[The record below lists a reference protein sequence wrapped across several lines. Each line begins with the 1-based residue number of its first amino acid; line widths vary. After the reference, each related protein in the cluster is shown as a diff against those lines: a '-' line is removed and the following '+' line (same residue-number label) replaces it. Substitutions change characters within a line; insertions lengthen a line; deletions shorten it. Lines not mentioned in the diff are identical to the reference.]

1 METQKLQ
8 GCCYCP
14 ALWGR
19 RCAPMNSLAT
29 NMVILPGIVAL
40 LLFLVFTYLYEQSRQ
55 SYFRAWQL
63 GWAAYSLHY
72 GLDAWN
78 AREPSAWVYL
88 ASSLLIVVMALCLFI
103 STRLMRERFRL
114 RWYDV
119 AIGVAGIAL
128 TLISLRHHMVGG
140 AFQNDL
146 PTHPRVRLELGTSF
160 LLLYCSLRFYLFAHH
175 RNSLA
180 FRMLA
185 LALALWGGLMAVGQL
200 VSPYSELLGNA
211 GHMLG
216 PLPQMLL
223 GIAMVMVLFE
233 NERNAV
239 QENALAFS
247 TLGVDPR
254 RLLSPAD
261 LVPSMTAVL
270 DRLINPLPTR
280 RAVICISEQWRGV
293 LPSVQRG
300 FSPELIEKLEKT
312 GAGEYVCELAYRRG
326 GFFTF
331 RSVAEM
337 TEPLPA
343 LPGGQFEGFKRVL
356 AEEHIRHLTAV
367 SLQTREHN
375 FGVILFP
382 HAQLRMFGSSNLR
395 LLIGLAL
402 QIGLTLENYVV
413 MYDAQRRTKEY
424 ELLTQIGQAISSRL
438 DQDEVLRTIQKELG
452 QIFDTSQF
460 YIAFQENDEIRFELE
475 TISHQVLPKR
485 SRPLSNG
492 LTELIIRTGKALL
505 IRSDLER
512 TRERL
517 GAVQIGDK
525 PAKCFCG
532 APILLGGKPAGA
544 MVAMNTEREYVF
556 QQRDLEVM
564 QTAAGQV
571 SVAVE
576 NARLFAEEL
585 RRSRQLTFLNSISKT
600 AISSEDAE
608 QMLADIVAEI
618 QKNFQFDH
626 IGIGLLDYVTKE
638 IEIKAEAGTTAQA
651 KGKRIPLGVGIVG
664 RVARS
669 NERVLVQNASDER
682 VLGIL
687 PESCSVLCI
696 PIAYGE
702 SLLGVLNVES
712 REENAFSQQDVLIM
726 STLADLLATALHNS
740 IVFQKL
746 QQQSITDGLTGIKT
760 RRFFW
765 EALSSEWKRASRS
778 GRPFSIV
785 LIDLDKFKDVNDTF
799 GHLEG
804 DLVLARVGR
813 LLEQRCRQS
822 NVVARYGGDE
832 FIILMPETGV
842 DQAQSLAERL
852 RLWLSQDAM
861 LAEHQITGSFGV
873 ASFPAHGFSAEDV
886 IRVADAGMYAAKHAG
901 GNRVSMAEEFGDG
914 ETVAAQRQ
922 QLSTYIEGFLQR
934 DRTEAEDLE
943 ELIST
948 LRRLCGDGED
958 CNVQVLKESIE
969 ALARAAESR
978 EFHASGH
985 GDMVSRYAEIIGRAL
1000 AMPSDELVELSYAA
1014 RVHDVGKILVPERI
1028 ATKSGPLT
1036 DEEYAQMKVH
1046 ARAGAAIVGTIPGS
1060 VMLQKAI
1067 EHHHEAFDGSG
1078 YPNGLRGEEIPL
1090 WARILGLADA
1100 FVNMTTERA
1109 FAAAQTTEQAAAE
1122 IEKLSGTRYDGMLVR
1137 VLMRQLKTGKMP
1149 SLGD

>member
-1 METQKLQ
+1 
-8 GCCYCP
+8 
-14 ALWGR
+14 
-19 RCAPMNSLAT
+19 MNSLAA

-55 SYFRAWQL
+55 PYFRAWQL
-63 GWAAYSLHY
+63 GWGAYSLHF

-78 AREPSAWVYL
+78 FRQPSAWVYL
-88 ASSLLIVVMALCLFI
+88 ASSLLIVVMALCLFV

-119 AIGVAGIAL
+119 ALAASGVGL
-128 TLISLRHHMVGG
+128 TIWSLRTHIVKGV
-140 AFQNDL
+140 FRDDL
-146 PTHPRVRLELGTSF
+146 ETLPHVRLEIGIAA
-160 LLLYCSLRFYLFAHH
+160 LLLYCSMRFYLFAHR

-200 VSPYSELLGNA
+200 VPPYSEVLGNA

-254 RLLSPAD
+254 RLLSAED

-280 RAVICISEQWRGV
+280 RAVICIAEQWRGV

-300 FSPELIEKLEKT
+300 FSPEIIQKLEKT
-312 GAGEYVCELAYRRG
+312 GAGEYIVELAYRRG

-331 RSVAEM
+331 RNMPEM

-343 LPGGQFEGFKRVL
+343 LPGGKFEDFKRVV

-382 HAQLRMFGSSNLR
+382 HAELRVFGSSNLR

-413 MYDAQRRTKEY
+413 MHDAQRRTKEY
-424 ELLTQIGQAISSRL
+424 ELLTEIGQAISSRL
-438 DQDEVLRTIQKELG
+438 DQDEILRTIQKELG
-452 QIFDTSQF
+452 QIFDTSEF
-460 YIAFQENDEIRFELE
+460 YIAFQEGDQICFELE
-475 TISHQVLPKR
+475 TENNEVLPKR
-485 SRPLSNG
+485 SRRVSNG
-492 LTELIIRTGKALL
+492 LTELIIRTGQALL
-505 IRSDLER
+505 IRSDLEK

-517 GAVQIGDK
+517 GVVQVGGRA
-525 PAKCFCG
+525 AKCFCG
-532 APILLGGKPAGA
+532 APIMLGGRPAGA
-544 MVAMNTEREYVF
+544 IVAMNTEHEYVF

-564 QTAAGQV
+564 QTAAGQL

-585 RRSRQLTFLNSISKT
+585 RRSKQLSFLNSISKM

-618 QKNFQFDH
+618 QKTFQFDH
-626 IGIGLLDYVTKE
+626 IGIGILDYVTKE
-638 IEIKAEAGTTAQA
+638 IEIRAEAGATAHSR
-651 KGKRIPLGVGIVG
+651 GKRIPLGTGIVG

-669 NERVLVQNASDER
+669 NERALVQNAGDGHLVG
-682 VLGIL
+682 VL
-687 PESCSVLCI
+687 PDSRAVLCI
-696 PIAYGE
+696 PITYGE

-712 REENAFSQQDVLIM
+712 RQENAFSSQDVLIM
-726 STLADLLATALHNS
+726 STLADLLATALHNTF
-740 IVFQKL
+740 VFQKL

-778 GRPFSIV
+778 GRPFSVV

-832 FIILMPETGV
+832 FVILMPETSV
-842 DQAQSLAERL
+842 DQAHALAERL
-852 RLWLSQDAM
+852 RLWLAQDAM
-861 LAEHQITGSFGV
+861 LAEHHISGSFGV
-873 ASFPAHGFSAEDV
+873 ASFPAHGFSAEDI
-886 IRVADAGMYAAKHAG
+886 IRVADAGMYSAKHSG
-901 GNRVSMAEEFGDG
+901 GNRVSMVEEFGDG
-914 ETVAAQRQ
+914 ENIAAQRQ
-922 QLSTYIEGFLQR
+922 QLSTYIEGFLQK
-934 DRTEAEDLE
+934 DRTRPKDLEDLT
-943 ELIST
+943 ST
-948 LRRLCGDGED
+948 LHRLCGED

-969 ALARAAESR
+969 ALARAGESR
-978 EFHASGH
+978 EFHAAGH
-985 GDMVSRYAEIIGRAL
+985 GEMVGRYTELIGRAL
-1000 AMPSDELVELSYAA
+1000 ALPPDELVELVYAA
-1014 RVHDVGKILVPERI
+1014 KVHDVGKIFVPERI
-1028 ATKSGPLT
+1028 LTKQGPLN
-1036 DEEYAQMKVH
+1036 EEEFAQMKEH
-1046 ARAGAAIVGTIPGS
+1046 ARIGAEIVATIPGS
-1060 VMLQKAI
+1060 VMLQKAV

-1090 WARILGLADA
+1090 WARIVALADA
-1100 FVNMTTERA
+1100 FVNMTTERG
-1109 FAAAQTTEQAAAE
+1109 FAAAKTTEQALAE

-1137 VLMRQLKTGKMP
+1137 VLLRQLKTGKAP

>member
-1 METQKLQ
+1 
-8 GCCYCP
+8 
-14 ALWGR
+14 
-19 RCAPMNSLAT
+19 MNSLAT

-55 SYFRAWQL
+55 PYFRAWQL
-63 GWAAYSLHY
+63 GWGAYSLHY

-78 AREPSAWVYL
+78 AREPSAWLYL
-88 ASSLLIVVMALCLFI
+88 ASSLLIVLMALCLFV

-119 AIGVAGIAL
+119 GIGVAGIAL
-128 TLISLRHHMVGG
+128 TLWSLRTHMVHGV
-140 AFQNDL
+140 FQNDL
-146 PTHPRVRLELGTSF
+146 SVMPHVRLELGTAA
-160 LLLYCSLRFYLFAHH
+160 LLLYCSMRFYLFAHR

-200 VSPYSELLGNA
+200 VSPYSEVLGNA

-254 RLLSPAD
+254 RLLAPQE

-280 RAVICISEQWRGV
+280 RAVICIAEQWRGV

-300 FSPELIEKLEKT
+300 FSSELIQKLEKT

-331 RSVAEM
+331 RSVPEM

-343 LPGGQFEGFKRVL
+343 LPGGQFEDFKRVL
-356 AEEHIRHLTAV
+356 EEEHIRHLTAV

-382 HAQLRMFGSSNLR
+382 HTELRVFGSSNLR

-413 MYDAQRRTKEY
+413 MHDAQRRTKEY

-438 DQDEVLRTIQKELG
+438 DQDEILRTIQKELG
-452 QIFDTSQF
+452 QIFDTSNF

-475 TISHQVLPKR
+475 MEKNQAMPKR
-485 SRPLSNG
+485 SRKVGNG
-492 LTELIIRTGKALL
+492 LTELIIRTGQALL
-505 IRSDLER
+505 IRSDMEK

-517 GAVQIGDK
+517 GAGQVGGP

-532 APILLGGKPAGA
+532 APIRLGGKPAGA

-564 QTAAGQV
+564 QTAAEQL

-576 NARLFAEEL
+576 NARLFAEEM
-585 RRSRQLTFLNSISKT
+585 RRSRQLSFLNSISKT

-618 QKNFQFDH
+618 QKAFRFDH
-626 IGIGLLDYVTKE
+626 IGIGILDYVTKD
-638 IEIKAEAGTTAQA
+638 IEIKAEAGSTAQA
-651 KGKRIPLGVGIVG
+651 KGKRIPLGAGIVG
-664 RVARS
+664 RVART
-669 NERVLVQNASDER
+669 NERALVQNAGEGPLFG
-682 VLGIL
+682 VL
-687 PESCSVLCI
+687 PESRAVLCI
-696 PIAYGE
+696 PITYGE
-702 SLLGVLNVES
+702 TLLGVLNVES
-712 REENAFSQQDVLIM
+712 REENAFSPQDVLIM
-726 STLADLLATALHNS
+726 STLADLLATALHNAF
-740 IVFQKL
+740 VFQKL

-778 GRPFSIV
+778 GRPFSVV
-785 LIDLDKFKDVNDTF
+785 LIDLDKFKEVNDSF

-842 DQAQSLAERL
+842 DQAQALAERL

-861 LAEHQITGSFGV
+861 LAEHAITGSFGV
-873 ASFPAHGFSAEDV
+873 ASYPSHGFSAEDI
-886 IRVADAGMYAAKHAG
+886 IRVADAGMYAAKHLG
-901 GNRVSMAEEFGDG
+901 GNRVSMAEEFGEGDL
-914 ETVAAQRQ
+914 VAAQRQ
-922 QLSTYIEGFLQR
+922 QLSNYIEGFLQR
-934 DRTEAEDLE
+934 DQTAPDELE
-943 ELIST
+943 ELTAT
-948 LRRLCGDGED
+948 LRRLCGEGED
-958 CNVQVLKESIE
+958 CSVHVLKESIE

-978 EFHASGH
+978 EFHATGH
-985 GDMVSRYAEIIGRAL
+985 GDMVARYAELIGRAL
-1000 AMPSDELVELSYAA
+1000 ALPPDEIEELAYAG
-1014 RVHDVGKILVPERI
+1014 RVHDVGKIFVPERI
-1028 ATKSGPLT
+1028 VTKTGPLT
-1036 DEEYAQMKVH
+1036 DEEYTQMKMH
-1046 ARAGAAIVGTIPGS
+1046 TRAGAEIAGTIPGS
-1060 VMLQKAI
+1060 LMLQKAV

-1090 WARILGLADA
+1090 WGRILALADA

-1109 FAAAQTTEQAAAE
+1109 FAAAKTAEQAMAE
-1122 IEKLSGTRYDGMLVR
+1122 IERLSGTRYDGMLVR
-1137 VLMRQLKTGKMP
+1137 VLSRQLKTGKAP

>member
-1 METQKLQ
+1 
-8 GCCYCP
+8 
-14 ALWGR
+14 
-19 RCAPMNSLAT
+19 MNGLAT
-29 NMVILPGIVAL
+29 NVVIIPGIVAL

-55 SYFRAWQL
+55 AYFRAWQL
-63 GWAAYSLHY
+63 GWAAYSLHF

-78 AREPSAWVYL
+78 AYYPPSAWVYL
-88 ASSLLIVVMALCLFI
+88 AGSLLVVMMALCLFV

-119 AIGVAGIAL
+119 AIGLAGVGLAL
-128 TLISLRHHMVGG
+128 WNLRDHRVNGVFQSDLVFPLHH
-140 AFQNDL
+140 
-146 PTHPRVRLELGTSF
+146 VRLELGIAA
-160 LLLYCSLRFYLFAHH
+160 LLLYCSFTFYRFAHQ
-175 RNSLA
+175 RNSVA
-180 FRMLA
+180 FHMLA
-185 LALALWGGLMAVGQL
+185 LALALWAALMGLGQL
-200 VSPYSELLGNA
+200 RSPFSEVLGKT

-233 NERNAV
+233 QERNAV

-254 RLLSPAD
+254 RLLAAAD

-270 DRLINPLPTR
+270 DRLVNPLPTR
-280 RAVICISEQWRGV
+280 RAVICIAEQWRSV
-293 LPSVQRG
+293 LPSVERG
-300 FSPELIEKLEKT
+300 FSPEFLQKLESQ
-312 GAGEYVCELAYRRG
+312 GAGEYICELAYRRG

-331 RSVAEM
+331 RNLPDL

-343 LPGGQFEGFKRVL
+343 FPGGRFEEFKKVL
-356 AEEHIRHLTAV
+356 AEENVRHLTAV

-382 HAQLRMFGSSNLR
+382 HAELKVFGSSNLR

-413 MYDAQRRTKEY
+413 MHDAQRRTKEY

-438 DQDEVLRTIQKELG
+438 DQDEVLRTIQQELG
-452 QIFDTSQF
+452 QIFDTSNF

-475 TISHQVLPKR
+475 TENNQVLPKR
-485 SRPLSNG
+485 SRRVSTG
-492 LTELIIRTGKALL
+492 LTELIIRTGQALL
-505 IRSDLER
+505 IRSDLEK

-517 GAVQIGDK
+517 GASQVGGQ

-532 APILLGGKPAGA
+532 APILLGGKPAGV
-544 MVAMNTEREYVF
+544 MVAMSTEREYVF

-576 NARLFAEEL
+576 NARLFAEEQ
-585 RRSRQLTFLNSISKT
+585 RRSRHLSFLNNISKT
-600 AISSEDAE
+600 AISSEDSE
-608 QMLADIVAEI
+608 QMLAEIVGEI

-626 IGIGLLDYVTKE
+626 IGIGILDYVTKD
-638 IEIKAEAGTTAQA
+638 IEIKAEAGATAQA
-651 KGKRIPLGVGIVG
+651 KGKRIPLGLGIVG
-664 RVARS
+664 RVARTG
-669 NERVLVQNASDER
+669 ERALVQNAAEGHLLG
-682 VLGIL
+682 VL
-687 PESCSVLCI
+687 PDSRAVLCI
-696 PIAYGE
+696 PITYGE
-702 SLLGVLNVES
+702 TLLGVLNVES
-712 REENAFSQQDVLIM
+712 RQESAFSPQDVLIM
-726 STLADLLATALHNS
+726 NTLADLLATALHNAF
-740 IVFQKL
+740 VFQKL

-778 GRPFSIV
+778 GRPFSVV
-785 LIDLDKFKDVNDTF
+785 LVDLDKFKEVNDTL

-842 DQAQSLAERL
+842 EQAQALAERL
-852 RLWLSQDAM
+852 RLWLAQDAM
-861 LAEHQITGSFGV
+861 LVEHKITGSFGV
-873 ASFPAHGFSAEDV
+873 ASFPGHGFSAEDI
-886 IRVADAGMYAAKHAG
+886 IRVADAGMYVSKHAG
-901 GNRVSMAEEFGDG
+901 GNRVSMAEEFGEG
-914 ETVAAQRQ
+914 EDFASQRQ
-922 QLSTYIEGFLQR
+922 QISSYIEGFLQR
-934 DRTEAEDLE
+934 EQTGPDDLE
-943 ELIST
+943 ELVAT
-948 LRRLCGDGED
+948 LRKLCGGEED

-969 ALARAAESR
+969 ALTRAAESR

-985 GDMVSRYAEIIGRAL
+985 GDMVGRYADLIGRAL
-1000 AMPSDELVELSYAA
+1000 ALPPDEIVELLYAA
-1014 RVHDVGKILVPERI
+1014 RVHDVGKLFVPERI
-1028 ATKSGPLT
+1028 VTKPGPLT
-1036 DEEYAQMKVH
+1036 DEEYSRMKAH
-1046 ARAGAAIVGTIPGS
+1046 ARTGAEIVATIPGS
-1060 VMLQKAI
+1060 LMLQKAV
-1067 EHHHEAFDGSG
+1067 EHHHEAFDGTG
-1078 YPNGLRGEEIPL
+1078 YPNGLRGEQIPL

-1100 FVNMTTERA
+1100 FVNMTTERS
-1109 FAAAQTTEQAAAE
+1109 FASAKTTEQALAE
-1122 IEKLSGTRYDGMLVR
+1122 IEKMSGTRYDGMLVR
-1137 VLMRQLKTGKMP
+1137 VLIRQMKTGKASP

>member
-1 METQKLQ
+1 
-8 GCCYCP
+8 
-14 ALWGR
+14 
-19 RCAPMNSLAT
+19 MNSLAA

-55 SYFRAWQL
+55 PYFRAWQL
-63 GWAAYSLHY
+63 GWGAYSLHF

-78 AREPSAWVYL
+78 FRQPSAWVYL
-88 ASSLLIVVMALCLFI
+88 ASSLLIVVMALCLFV

-119 AIGVAGIAL
+119 ALAASGVGL
-128 TLISLRHHMVGG
+128 TIWSLRTHIVKGV
-140 AFQNDL
+140 FRDDL
-146 PTHPRVRLELGTSF
+146 ETLPHVRLEIGIAA
-160 LLLYCSLRFYLFAHH
+160 LLLYCSMRFYLFAHR

-200 VSPYSELLGNA
+200 VPPYSEVLGNA

-254 RLLSPAD
+254 RLLSAED

-280 RAVICISEQWRGV
+280 RAVICIAEQWRGV

-300 FSPELIEKLEKT
+300 FSPEIIQKLEKT
-312 GAGEYVCELAYRRG
+312 GAGEYIVELAYRRG

-331 RSVAEM
+331 RNMPEM

-343 LPGGQFEGFKRVL
+343 LPGGKFEDFKRVV

-382 HAQLRMFGSSNLR
+382 HAELRVFGSSNLR

-413 MYDAQRRTKEY
+413 MHDAQRRTKEY
-424 ELLTQIGQAISSRL
+424 ELLTEIGQAISSRL
-438 DQDEVLRTIQKELG
+438 DQDEILRTIQKELG
-452 QIFDTSQF
+452 QIFDTSEF
-460 YIAFQENDEIRFELE
+460 YIAFQEGDQICFELE
-475 TISHQVLPKR
+475 TENNEVLPKR
-485 SRPLSNG
+485 SRRVSNG
-492 LTELIIRTGKALL
+492 LTELIIRTGQALL
-505 IRSDLER
+505 IRSDLEK

-517 GAVQIGDK
+517 GVVQVGGRAV
-525 PAKCFCG
+525 KCFCG
-532 APILLGGKPAGA
+532 APIMLGGRPAGA
-544 MVAMNTEREYVF
+544 IVAMNTEHEYVF

-564 QTAAGQV
+564 QTAAGQL

-585 RRSRQLTFLNSISKT
+585 RRSKQLSFLNSISKM

-618 QKNFQFDH
+618 QKTFQFDH
-626 IGIGLLDYVTKE
+626 IGIGILDYVTKE
-638 IEIKAEAGTTAQA
+638 IEIRAEAGATAHSR
-651 KGKRIPLGVGIVG
+651 GKRIPLGTGIVG

-669 NERVLVQNASDER
+669 NERALVQNAGDGHLVG
-682 VLGIL
+682 VL
-687 PESCSVLCI
+687 PDSRAVLCI
-696 PIAYGE
+696 PITYGE

-712 REENAFSQQDVLIM
+712 RQENAFSSQDVLIM
-726 STLADLLATALHNS
+726 STLADLLATALHNTF
-740 IVFQKL
+740 VFQKL

-778 GRPFSIV
+778 GRPFSVV

-832 FIILMPETGV
+832 FVILMPETSV
-842 DQAQSLAERL
+842 DQAHALAERL
-852 RLWLSQDAM
+852 RLWLAQDAM
-861 LAEHQITGSFGV
+861 LAEHHISGSFGV
-873 ASFPAHGFSAEDV
+873 ASFPAHGFSAEDI
-886 IRVADAGMYAAKHAG
+886 IRVADAGMYSAKHSG
-901 GNRVSMAEEFGDG
+901 GNRVSMVEEFSDG
-914 ETVAAQRQ
+914 ENVAAQRQ
-922 QLSTYIEGFLQR
+922 QLSTYIEGFLQK
-934 DRTEAEDLE
+934 DRTRPKDLEDLT
-943 ELIST
+943 ST
-948 LRRLCGDGED
+948 LHRLCGED

-969 ALARAAESR
+969 ALARAGESR
-978 EFHASGH
+978 EFHAAGH
-985 GDMVSRYAEIIGRAL
+985 GEMVGRYTELIGRAL
-1000 AMPSDELVELSYAA
+1000 ALPPDELVELVYAA
-1014 RVHDVGKILVPERI
+1014 KVHDVGKIFVPERI
-1028 ATKSGPLT
+1028 LTKQGPLN
-1036 DEEYAQMKVH
+1036 EEEFAQMKEH
-1046 ARAGAAIVGTIPGS
+1046 ARIGAEIVATIPGS
-1060 VMLQKAI
+1060 VMLQKAV

-1090 WARILGLADA
+1090 WARIVALADA
-1100 FVNMTTERA
+1100 FVNMTTERG
-1109 FAAAQTTEQAAAE
+1109 FAAAKTTEQALAE

-1137 VLMRQLKTGKMP
+1137 VLLRQLKTGKAP